1 VPARDHRALDIG
13 QLHPVIE
20 TIWRSATDSF
30 GNATNVFDYSA
41 VLCQLSLI
49 QGVYYRKVFMEA
61 VKSAK
66 ALLTDC
72 ETSYGSN
79 HPSCLSILNN
89 IAKTL
94 MEGGREHAR
103 SVETVTQDMLAR
115 VKRSR

>member
-1 VPARDHRALDIG
+1 MGCAVKPVPARDRRTLDIG

-41 VLCQLSLI
+41 VLCRLSLI
-49 QGVYYRKVFMEA
+49 QGVYYRKDFMEA

-94 MEGGREHAR
+94 MEGGKEHAR
-103 SVETVTQDMLAR
+103 SRQKV
-115 VKRSR
+115 